1 MDLSLCALA
10 GDAGIHDNL
19 SKTNKKKAVLTM
31 SYLTATAI
39 NLIRIIHLL
48 ISINI
53 LLDIFFIYISN
64 AILKVPF
71 LRTCVLCL
79 FFIAETVATYSE
91 DWSEDWSDY

>member
-64 AILKVPF
+64 AILKVPYT
-71 LRTCVLCL
+71 LAPPCSP
-79 FFIAETVATYSE
+79 TYPLPLPGPGIPL
-91 DWSEDWSDY
+91 

>member
-53 LLDIFFIYISN
+53 LFVTIMKD
-64 AILKVPF
+64 VVF
-71 LRTCVLCL
+71 LYFLSTCVS
-79 FFIAETVATYSE
+79 FVQKKATDLS
-91 DWSEDWSDY
+91 